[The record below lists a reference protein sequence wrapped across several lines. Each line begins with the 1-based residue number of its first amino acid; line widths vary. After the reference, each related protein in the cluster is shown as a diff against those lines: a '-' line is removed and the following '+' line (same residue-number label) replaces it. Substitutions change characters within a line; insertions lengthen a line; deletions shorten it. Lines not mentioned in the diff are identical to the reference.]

1 MRPHHV
7 DTNVYCPRDVRN
19 EFLDECLDDLDTNFV
34 KKSKSVLQWNWSW
47 VQFKHFVT
55 AMEMDPL
62 PAIEDDSYSYYLE
75 QIRCKITGTKFKA
88 KAVSLRRNK
97 MSGFIEGESLLD
109 FWCGFGDLNHV
120 HLAYMLLFC
129 DRKMVNHMSS
139 LNKGWRIAC
148 KKVNHEVL
156 RIGFGAIFS

>member
-1 MRPHHV
+1 MVYISNKVIYIPNNVNITCFSDKGDFAVHWIQRGAKQAVEDLVTIAIVKKRRKMRPHHV

-34 KKSKSVLQWNWSW
+34 
-47 VQFKHFVT
+47 
-55 AMEMDPL
+55 
-62 PAIEDDSYSYYLE
+62 
-75 QIRCKITGTKFKA
+75 
-88 KAVSLRRNK
+88 
-97 MSGFIEGESLLD
+97 
-109 FWCGFGDLNHV
+109 DLNHV

-156 RIGFGAIFS
+156 RIGFGAIFSHKIIDIICLYCYD